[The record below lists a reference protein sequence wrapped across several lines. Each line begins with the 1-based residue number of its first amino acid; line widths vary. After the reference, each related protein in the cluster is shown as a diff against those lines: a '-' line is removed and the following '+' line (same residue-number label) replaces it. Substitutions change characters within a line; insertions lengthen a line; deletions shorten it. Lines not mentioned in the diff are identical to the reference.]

1 MNALWPA
8 VLAGAVAG
16 ALAAAVLL
24 RLLSARSGRTV
35 SAPVPVQPAR
45 YDCWAR
51 DLDRCARAV
60 SRATSAVHS
69 VSSAPA
75 REGLLMVVRRMDAEL
90 PNVAA
95 LVELGRGLAAEDPPE
110 QARGA
115 QVRGRVRGQV
125 ADAAERFGSI
135 AEELLEI
142 VGRLVADPDLSRLH
156 GDVAVLRDQ
165 FPLLRPMSAVFQQE
179 PAAPMPP
186 EPAALGPERSEP
198 GRRDLGA
205 EIRELEPG
213 RRLPVR
219 WEPDQPVACRH
230 QSSTSPAT
238 AGAATSSPPAGSGD
252 GSPRRSSTAA
262 PDSVASDNAPATSHS
277 S

>member
-1 MNALWPA
+1 MNALWSA

-16 ALAAAVLL
+16 ALAAALL
-24 RLLSARSGRTV
+24 RLLSARSSRTT
-35 SAPVPVQPAR
+35 SAPAPVRPAR

-51 DLDRCARAV
+51 DLDRCEQAV
-60 SRATSAVHS
+60 SRAASAVHS

-95 LVELGRGLAAEDPPE
+95 LVELGRGLAAENPPE

-142 VGRLVADPDLSRLH
+142 VQRLVADPDLSRLR

-165 FPLLRPMSAVFQQE
+165 FPLLRPMSAVFRQE

-186 EPAALGPERSEP
+186 EAAAPGPERSEP
-198 GRRDLGA
+198 ERDLGA
-205 EIRELEPG
+205 EIREPG
-213 RRLPVR
+213 HRLPVR
-219 WEPDQPVACRH
+219 WKPDQPVACRH

-238 AGAATSSPPAGSGD
+238 AGAATSNPPAGSGD

-262 PDSVASDNAPATSHS
+262 PDSAASDNAPATSHS

>member
-1 MNALWPA
+1 MNALWSA

-16 ALAAAVLL
+16 ALAAALL
-24 RLLSARSGRTV
+24 RLLSARSSRTT
-35 SAPVPVQPAR
+35 SAPAPVRPDR

-51 DLDRCARAV
+51 DLDRCEQAV
-60 SRATSAVHS
+60 SRAASAVHS

-95 LVELGRGLAAEDPPE
+95 LVELGRGLAAENPPE

-142 VGRLVADPDLSRLH
+142 VQRLVADPDLSRLR

-165 FPLLRPMSAVFQQE
+165 FPLLRPMSAVLRQE
-179 PAAPMPP
+179 PAAPMPSEATAP
-186 EPAALGPERSEP
+186 GPERSEP
-198 GRRDLGA
+198 GRDLGA
-205 EIRELEPG
+205 EIR
-213 RRLPVR
+213 LPVR
-219 WEPDQPVACRH
+219 WKPDQPVACRH

-262 PDSVASDNAPATSHS
+262 PDSAASDNAPATSHS